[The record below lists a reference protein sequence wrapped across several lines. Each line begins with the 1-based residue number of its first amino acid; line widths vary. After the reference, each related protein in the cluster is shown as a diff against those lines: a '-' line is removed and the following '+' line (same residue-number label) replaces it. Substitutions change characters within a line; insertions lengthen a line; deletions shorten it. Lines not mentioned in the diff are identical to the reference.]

1 MESRWDGTLCFKG
14 YITSQ
19 LAAIEL
25 IGRELGYFGVHSVLL
40 VQEQRLQPTCDESTE
55 EADPQTVL
63 QSDRTHYHWRKLV
76 LIT

>member
-1 MESRWDGTLCFKG
+1 MEPQWDGTLCFKG
-14 YITSQ
+14 NITSQ

-40 VQEQRLQPTCDESTE
+40 VQEQRLKPTCDESTE

-63 QSDRTHYHWRKLV
+63 QSDWTHDYGGKLV